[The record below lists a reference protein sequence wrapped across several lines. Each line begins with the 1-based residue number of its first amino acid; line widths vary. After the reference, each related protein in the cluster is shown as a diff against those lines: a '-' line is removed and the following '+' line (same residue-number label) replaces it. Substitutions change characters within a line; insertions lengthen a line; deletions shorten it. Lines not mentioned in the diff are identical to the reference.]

1 MTLKTKLLT
10 VIAALLP
17 VASFANPN
25 DPISTVDA
33 KNLPRLA
40 SAVPGDRLDS
50 VDMAVPSP
58 SGIGIG
64 IAVDCNSPATMY
76 YTNSYDTMLYS
87 MTTAGVH
94 IGSVRMFD
102 VATNAPK
109 SFGAISYDLSR
120 QKLWGGTDMSGNPL
134 SVYLIDPVTG
144 SCTNMFTMAVAGC
157 CGFCDGIA
165 IDDNGQTIWVS
176 DDIATYI
183 EHWDVSGAPFLIGTL
198 YPDSSG
204 NTIGNIS
211 GIAIGKGDRLYLGRD
226 GLSKITAVTKST
238 GAFISEFATTYGRV
252 EGLTCDLVTF
262 APKEVL
268 WSKDAY
274 GDFVEAFEVE
284 SGTCVCGGVERIPT
298 LTEWGMITF
307 CVLLFGWMAWVI
319 VRRRKRVTIRA

>member
-1 MTLKTKLLT
+1 MTLRTKFLVVVAT
-10 VIAALLP
+10 MLP
-17 VASFANPN
+17 VTAFA
-25 DPISTVDA
+25 T
-33 KNLPRLA
+33 
-40 SAVPGDRLDS
+40 PGDRIDS
-50 VDMAVPSP
+50 VDMAVPSA

-64 IAVDCNSPATMY
+64 VAVDCNSPATMY
-76 YTNSYDTMLYS
+76 YTNSYDTLLYS

-102 VATNAPK
+102 VATSLPM

-144 SCTNMFTMAVAGC
+144 SCTNMFTMSVAGC

-176 DDIATYI
+176 DDVANFI
-183 EHWDVSGAPFLIGTL
+183 EHWNVSGVPFLIGTL

-204 NTIGNIS
+204 TSIGQIS

-252 EGLTCDLVTF
+252 EDLECDLTTF

-274 GDFVEAFEVE
+274 LDFVEAFEVE
-284 SGTCVCGGVERIPT
+284 DGTCVCGGGAIPT
-298 LTEWGMITF
+298 LTEWGMIIF

-319 VRRRKRVTIRA
+319 VHRRKRVTINA